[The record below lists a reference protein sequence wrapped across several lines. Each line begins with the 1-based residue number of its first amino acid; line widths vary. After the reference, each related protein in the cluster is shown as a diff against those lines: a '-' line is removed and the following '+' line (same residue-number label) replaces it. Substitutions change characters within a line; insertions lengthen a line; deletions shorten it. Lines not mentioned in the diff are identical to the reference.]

1 MGDLIIEL
9 EKLIE
14 AGQTDDA
21 QIVEGLVEGFYAD
34 LYHLAITILGDAD
47 EAEDAAQETLIIA
60 VTKLDQYQPHT
71 NLKAWLY
78 TIAVN
83 ICRGYLRK
91 RKRRLAF
98 QKVLQTFWPSETA
111 PPTPEEVA
119 MQNEMGRQLW
129 KAVNTL
135 GEKHRLPILLRYLH
149 TLSIHEIAQI
159 LGINEGTVRSRLH
172 YGVQQLQ
179 GQLLRSNFR
188 FTKNRKTYL

>member
-9 EKLIE
+9 EQLIE

-60 VTKLDQYQPHT
+60 VTKLGHYQPHT

-91 RKRRLAF
+91 RKSRMAF
-98 QKVLQTFWPSETA
+98 QNMLQAFAPSETTS
-111 PPTPEEVA
+111 PTPEEIA
-119 MQNEMGRQLW
+119 IKNEMDMQLW
-129 KAVNTL
+129 QAVNTL

-149 TLSIHEIAQI
+149 NLSIHEIAQI
-159 LGINEGTVRSRLH
+159 LGINAGTERSRLH
-172 YGVQQLQ
+172 YGVQKFQ
-179 GQLLRSNFR
+179 GQLLRSNVVLS
-188 FTKNRKTYL
+188 KSRKTYP